1 MREQLGARLETASTE
16 SLRRRIDE
24 LTESNNRY
32 RSETVRLATELNEV
46 RGQLQIMEDD
56 LAGARASI
64 RRLIRAQTSEVAT

>member
-1 MREQLGARLETASTE
+1 MREQLGARLETAAIE

-32 RSETVRLATELNEV
+32 CSETVRLATELNEV

-64 RRLIRAQTSEVAT
+64 RRLIRAETSEVAT